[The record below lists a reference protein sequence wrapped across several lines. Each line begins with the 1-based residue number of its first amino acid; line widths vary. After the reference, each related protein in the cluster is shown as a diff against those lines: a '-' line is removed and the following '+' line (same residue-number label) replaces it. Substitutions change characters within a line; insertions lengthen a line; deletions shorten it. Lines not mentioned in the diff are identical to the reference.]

1 MGLGRNGCFYERRH
15 GQRGGWVLFS
25 TESSLLQEASYRDVN
40 RILLGLSVSNL
51 GGYTEKKRRE
61 KVKCSFWVLR
71 VHVAV
76 W

>member
-51 GGYTEKKRRE
+51 GGTQRKKEEKR
-61 KVKCSFWVLR
+61 
-71 VHVAV
+71 
-76 W
+76 